1 MSAHHIRPSSRGGG
15 GRNNL
20 VLLPTEFH
28 ATWHKLFVNMTVAEA
43 HAFIDIVMV
52 PNVEWTYKEL
62 ERMRRRI
69 MGDG

>member
-1 MSAHHIRPSSRGGG
+1 
-15 GRNNL
+15 
-20 VLLPTEFH
+20 
-28 ATWHKLFVNMTVAEA
+28 MTVAEA